1 MKEPLMPSITVDDA
15 SIHYRFDGPDT
26 APVLVLS
33 NSLGT
38 ELGMWDGQVA
48 AFTSRFRLLRYDG
61 RGHGRSASPPGP
73 YTIERLGRDVVGLLD
88 RLGLERV
95 SFCGL
100 SKGGMVGQWLGV
112 NAGARLDRLILAN
125 TSACTGAAEI
135 WSQRI
140 ATVLAE
146 GMRPIVPALIDRWFT
161 KLFQERSPD
170 VVARI
175 AAMLLATDPAGYA
188 ACCAA
193 VRDMDQR
200 ATIGSIRTRTLV
212 IAGRHDLATPPDHS
226 RLIAER
232 VPAAG
237 LVELDAAHLS
247 NIEAEAA
254 FSMAALEFLSR

>member
-1 MKEPLMPSITVDDA
+1 
-15 SIHYRFDGPDT
+15 
-26 APVLVLS
+26 
-33 NSLGT
+33 
-38 ELGMWDGQVA
+38 
-48 AFTSRFRLLRYDG
+48 
-61 RGHGRSASPPGP
+61 
-73 YTIERLGRDVVGLLD
+73 
-88 RLGLERV
+88 
-95 SFCGL
+95 
-100 SKGGMVGQWLGV
+100 
-112 NAGARLDRLILAN
+112 
-125 TSACTGAAEI
+125 
-135 WSQRI
+135 
-140 ATVLAE
+140 
-146 GMRPIVPALIDRWFT
+146 MRPIVPALIDRWFT

-212 IAGRHDLATPPDHS
+212 IAGRHDLATPPGHS

-232 VPAAG
+232 VPGAG